1 MSRRIHLFA
10 VLAIAAMLT
19 GFWGCVDLEFDKPP
33 VGDLPELTPNA
44 TIADVKS
51 KHTIGSEASEITDD
65 MVVAGIVVADDRS
78 GNFYKNIV
86 VQDATG
92 GIAIRLDAAGLYN
105 DFPTGSKVAV
115 RCQGLY
121 IGDYNGLYQLSGSPD
136 AEIEEVL
143 IPQHVVRIVDDG
155 SYVLQPRVL
164 RISDLASAT
173 TLDETLNTLVKF
185 ENVQFA
191 SADTALTYAD
201 AVNRFS
207 VNRDV
212 QDCDGETIILRSSG
226 YADFAANITPSGS
239 GTLLAIVSVFGTTR
253 QLIIRDPSDVNFASA
268 RCNTGSGG
276 GDIVDIKNVR
286 DLFTSGST
294 VGPASSKIKGVVISD
309 RSTGNVDGRNIY
321 IQDATG
327 GIVVRFTATHTFNL
341 GDLVEVNIAGQE
353 MSEFNGLLQ
362 INTAN
367 ERALSVG
374 LGTLPTPR
382 TATVAEINANQE
394 AWESTLVKVVD
405 ATLTGGATYAG
416 TRQVVD
422 ATGSIVLFTRTQATF
437 GTEAMP
443 TGTVS
448 VTGIVSEFN
457 DPQLILRGTG
467 DVSGGGGG
475 GGGDPVLM
483 TTADLRALFTG
494 TTTTAPTLR
503 KIKGVVISDKANI
516 NWATKNLVIQ
526 DGNAGIVVRFTA
538 DHTFNLGDE
547 IEVNVSSQELSEFN
561 GLLQVNNVPNA
572 NATLVGTGTLP
583 APRVATIA
591 EIVANAEAWES
602 TLVKIS
608 NATVVEGGTYSGS
621 KTLND
626 GTGTIVLFT
635 RSQATFAG
643 SNVPASASTFIAV
656 VSQFND
662 PQVNIRN
669 LNDVNP

>member
-1 MSRRIHLFA
+1 MFRRINL
-10 VLAIAAMLT
+10 IAALSIFTMIT
-19 GFWGCVDLEFDKPP
+19 GFWACVDLEFDQPP
-33 VGDLPELTPNA
+33 VGDLPALTPNA
-44 TIADVKS
+44 TIAELKS
-51 KHTIGSEASEITDD
+51 KHAIGSTAAEITDD
-65 MVVAGIVVADDRS
+65 LVVAGIVVADDRS

-92 GIAIRLDAAGLYN
+92 GIAVRMDAAGLYN
-105 DFPTGSKVAV
+105 DFPVGSKVAI

-121 IGDYNGLYQLSGSPD
+121 VGDYNGLYQLNGTPD

-143 IPQHVVRIVDDG
+143 IPEHVVRIVDDG
-155 SYVLQPRVL
+155 SYVAQPRVL
-164 RISDLASAT
+164 TITDLANPA

-207 VNRDV
+207 ANRDV
-212 QDCDGETIILRSSG
+212 QDCNGETIILRSSG
-226 YADFAANITPSGS
+226 YADFAANITPSGN
-239 GTLLAIVSVFGTTR
+239 GTLTAIVSVFGTTR
-253 QLIIRDPSDVNFASA
+253 QLIIRDPSDVNFANA
-268 RCNTGSGG
+268 RCTGGSGS
-276 GDIVDIKNVR
+276 GDIIDIKDVR
-286 DLFTSGST
+286 DLFNSGT
-294 VGPASSKIKGVVISD
+294 TTGPANSKIKGVVISD
-309 RSTGNVDGRNIY
+309 RSTANVDGRNIY
-321 IQDATG
+321 LQDATG
-327 GIVVRFTATHTFNL
+327 GIVVRFAATHTFNL
-341 GDLVEVNIAGQE
+341 GDLVEVNVAGQE
-353 MSEFNGLLQ
+353 LSEFNGLLQ

-374 LGTLPTPR
+374 VGTLPTPR
-382 TATVAEINANQE
+382 TATVAEINANKE

-405 ATLTGGATYAG
+405 ATLTGGATYSG

-422 ATGSIVLFTRTQATF
+422 ATGSVVLFTRTQATF
-437 GTEAMP
+437 ASEAMP

-448 VTGIVSEFN
+448 IIAIVSEFN
-457 DPQLILRGTG
+457 VPQLVIRGTG
-467 DVSGGGGG
+467 DVSGGGGT
-475 GGGDPVLM
+475 GGDPVLM
-483 TTADLRALFTG
+483 STADLRALFTG

-503 KIKGVVISDKANI
+503 KIKGIVISDRTNV

-572 NATLVGTGTLP
+572 NAVLVGPATLP
-583 APRVATIA
+583 APRSATIA

-608 NATVVEGGTYSGS
+608 NATIVEGGTYSGS

-643 SNVPASASTFIAV
+643 SNVPTGTVNIVAV

-662 PQVNIRN
+662 PQVIIRN
-669 LNDVNP
+669 LSDINP